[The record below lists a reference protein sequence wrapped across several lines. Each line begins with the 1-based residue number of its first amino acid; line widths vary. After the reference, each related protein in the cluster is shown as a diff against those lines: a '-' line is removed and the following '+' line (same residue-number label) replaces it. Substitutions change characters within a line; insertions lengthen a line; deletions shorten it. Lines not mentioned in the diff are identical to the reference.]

1 MNKKKFTYK
10 KSGVNINAADSFI
23 NFISNISSKKKG
35 KKKYSN
41 IGGFGSI
48 TNIPYGID
56 QPKIVACTDG
66 VGTKVE
72 IANTL
77 NKYDTIGI
85 DLVAMS
91 VNDLVV
97 QGAKPLIFL
106 DYISINKINPRKLK
120 SIVKGIIAGCKIS
133 NCELVGGETAEMPG
147 TYSKGKFDIAGFAVG
162 IVDKNKILDKSKIKA
177 NDLIVQGARPLLF
190 LDYISTNK
198 INLKKLKSII
208 KGILKG
214 CRLSGC
220 ELVGGETAEMPG
232 TYEKNKFDIAG
243 FAVGVVNKKK
253 ILRKNQINNN
263 DLILAIPSSG
273 LHSNGFSL
281 VRYLI
286 NEKKINIKKN
296 KYLSSEL
303 LKPTK
308 IYVNE
313 VLKLINKNLIN
324 GCANITGGGLSDNIK
339 RVIPDKLVADIDLNK
354 IKTLSIFKWLR
365 KQGISEKE
373 MLKTFNCGVG
383 FCLIIK
389 NKNLKKVSKFFSR
402 NFKPYVIGK
411 ISKGNNKVKLN
422 GSINWS

>member
-1 MNKKKFTYK
+1 MNNKSLTYQ
-10 KSGVNINAADSFI
+10 KSGVNIKAADIFVKY
-23 NFISNISSKKKG
+23 ISSKSKNRKKG
-35 KKKYSN
+35 ANFQN

-48 TNIPYGID
+48 SDIPNNIRN
-56 QPKIVACTDG
+56 PKIVACTDG
-66 VGTKVE
+66 VGTKIE
-72 IANTL
+72 ISNIL
-77 NKYDTIGI
+77 NKYNTIGI

-91 VNDLVV
+91 VNDLIV
-97 QGAKPLIFL
+97 QGAKPILFL
-106 DYISINKINPRKLK
+106 DYISINKI
-120 SIVKGIIAGCKIS
+120 
-133 NCELVGGETAEMPG
+133 
-147 TYSKGKFDIAGFAVG
+147 
-162 IVDKNKILDKSKIKA
+162 
-177 NDLIVQGARPLLF
+177 DL
-190 LDYISTNK
+190 T
-198 INLKKLKSII
+198 KLKSII

-214 CRLSGC
+214 CKQSGC
-220 ELVGGETAEMPG
+220 QLVGGETAEMPG
-232 TYEKNKFDIAG
+232 TYEKGKFDIAG
-243 FAVGVVNKKK
+243 FAVGVVDKKK
-253 ILRKNQINNN
+253 ILTKNQINHN

-296 KYLSSEL
+296 KYLRSEL

-313 VLKLINKNLIN
+313 VLKLINKNFIN

-339 RVIPDKLVADIDLNK
+339 RIIPDKLVADIDLNK
-354 IKTLSIFKWLR
+354 IKTLSIFKWLK

-383 FCLIIK
+383 FCLIINPRDFK
-389 NKNLKKVSKFFSR
+389 IVSKYFSG
-402 NFKPYVIGK
+402 NFRPYVIGK